1 VTSMLY
7 KHHGMSYGFSG
18 DYREYFNELV
28 DEEGVM
34 YLMIAN
40 DMIHQLYPQAITIAE
55 GMSEISSCTQGQ
67 RLVLLNLFIYII
79 KDVSG
84 MPALCRPV
92 AEGGVG
98 FDYRLAMAVPDMW
111 IKMLKEQSDDEWKMD
126 DIVHTLT
133 NRRHLVSFVID
144 FKFFTEVCVSDSV
157 LGK

>member
-1 VTSMLY
+1 
-7 KHHGMSYGFSG
+7 MS
-18 DYREYFNELV
+18 
-28 DEEGVM
+28 
-34 YLMIAN
+34 
-40 DMIHQLYPQAITIAE
+40 
-55 GMSEISSCTQGQ
+55 
-67 RLVLLNLFIYII
+67 LLFTLF

-133 NRRHLVSFVID
+133 NRRHLVSTNIAIGLLY
-144 FKFFTEVCVSDSV
+144 SLYSIV
-157 LGK
+157 LH